1 MSWGTCYSGS
11 NNIFTSAPPLMSDG
25 RNYANWKTG
34 CEIDQSIKKNAG
46 ILSNSDY
53 RLFLINNADKI
64 IEFNQ
69 LESCN
74 NCGCC
79 PYFQSNSG
87 KMNRPFLYETD
98 CYAKNNDC
106 RPFGYENSDLK
117 NLYLSREQL
126 AAFKTQP
133 LTFIKS
139 K

>member
-25 RNYANWKTG
+25 RNYSSWVPG
-34 CEIDQSIKKNAG
+34 SQIDQMIKKNAG
-46 ILSNSDY
+46 IYNNSEY
-53 RLFLINNADKI
+53 RLFLIENADKI

-69 LESCN
+69 FEACN

-79 PYFQSNSG
+79 PYYQNNSG
-87 KMNRPFLYETD
+87 QKPNPYLYNND
-98 CYAKNNDC
+98 CYAKNDNC

-126 AAFKTQP
+126 ASLKSNPITFK
-133 LTFIKS
+133 LR
-139 K
+139 